1 MAPGVF
7 PSAWRIS
14 PKNGPQKTSSDFVK
28 GKVVLRYY
36 VSVALL
42 LSIASFSTG
51 CKRQLEPEG
60 YRVVAYDGHTYQWT
74 IIRTGTFDGQYLK
87 KRLVVVCSSYKWGN
101 HESVNGPEACHL
113 QVGRMIVPNPL
124 PGQAHRDQFI
134 DVFEMPDQ
142 SLSITEGDGEDRT
155 MQQFKIMSYEVVTP

>member
-1 MAPGVF
+1 
-7 PSAWRIS
+7 
-14 PKNGPQKTSSDFVK
+14 VK

-113 QVGRMIVPNPL
+113 QVGRMIVPIRFLVKLIGINSSTCSKCL
-124 PGQAHRDQFI
+124 INHYR
-134 DVFEMPDQ
+134 
-142 SLSITEGDGEDRT
+142 
-155 MQQFKIMSYEVVTP
+155 